1 MYQKWF
7 LLGSYITAGVDRMV
21 ERVQKHLSKD
31 TKDTLLPLCREKLD
45 QQIKSKV
52 LGVLGALPK

>member
-1 MYQKWF
+1 
-7 LLGSYITAGVDRMV
+7 MV

-45 QQIKSKV
+45 YQIKSKV